1 MKGIFDE
8 LIDIYK
14 EVEEEIKKEVNKS
27 QKTNLPRRVHK
38 TNSDNTNS
46 TRPNN
51 RVQPAK
57 RQEIPKNSK
66 TIRQQV
72 EEVDENKWSD
82 MKDAKTL
89 RDVTS
94 NLEGRK
100 TYIESIVRK
109 KTKLGDY
116 SERQDQIDR
125 KENMEKSLRLQKEEE
140 ERLAKLNA
148 NLNSSS
154 DQVIKK
160 ELKELV
166 QSLKSED
173 KIKSARKAFLY
184 SEIFNRKAR

>member
-27 QKTNLPRRVHK
+27 QKTNLPRRVQK

-51 RVQPAK
+51 RVQPAR
-57 RQEIPKNSK
+57 RQESPKNNK

-82 MKDAKTL
+82 MKDAKNL

-100 TYIESIVRK
+100 TYIESIGRK

-125 KENMEKSLRLQKEEE
+125 KEDMEKSLRLQKEEE